1 VRQVVPADL
10 DAVARIY
17 AHYVEHSVA
26 TFDLEAP
33 DRAFWSAK
41 VADLSDAGWPFLV
54 AVADGEV
61 TGFAYAAPWR
71 AKPAYRQT
79 VEDTIYLAAGATGR
93 GIGRRLLT
101 ELLGRATANGARQ
114 VIAVIAD
121 GGDATSM
128 ALHRA
133 LGFAEAGRLRAVG
146 FKHGRWLDTVLMQAT
161 VA

>member
-1 VRQVVPADL
+1 MVPADL